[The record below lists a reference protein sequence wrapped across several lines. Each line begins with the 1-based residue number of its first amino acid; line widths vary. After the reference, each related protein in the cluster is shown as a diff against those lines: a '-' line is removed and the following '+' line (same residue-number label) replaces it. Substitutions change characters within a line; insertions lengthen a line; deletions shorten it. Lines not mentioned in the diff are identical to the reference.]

1 MGMKRNLGF
10 TIIELLVAIS
20 IIGILSAIIF
30 SGFGETR
37 AQARDGVRQTDLREL
52 ALALE
57 QYRADWGRYPFMC
70 ADLSNGWSTE
80 ESCPNGE
87 YIVGGTVDGV
97 DYPGLIP
104 DYISRLPRDPGDDL
118 PGYQYRT
125 DGDSFKVLTTNVETL
140 FVSTPE
146 HPFVRCPEGV
156 DCAGQGPLDFTSGA
170 SSSEYAVYSRGAEGW

>member
-1 MGMKRNLGF
+1 MKRNFGF
-10 TIIELLVAIS
+10 TVIELLVAIT

-70 ADLSNGWSTE
+70 NDLMGGWSTE
-80 ESCPNGE
+80 ESCSNGE
-87 YIVGGTVDGV
+87 YIVGGTFDGI

-104 DYISRLPRDPGDDL
+104 DYISRLPRDPGNDL

-125 DGDSFKVLTTNVETL
+125 DGDSFKVITSNVETL
-140 FVSTPE
+140 LVTNYE
-146 HPFVRCPEGV
+146 HPFVRCPQSISCDGV
-156 DCAGQGPLDFTSGA
+156 SISFPSNV
-170 SSSEYAVYSRGAEGW
+170 YAVFSRGAEGW

>member
-1 MGMKRNLGF
+1 MMKSSNFGF
-10 TIIELLVAIS
+10 TVIELLVAIT

-70 ADLSNGWSTE
+70 EELSNGWSTE
-80 ESCPNGE
+80 SSCAGGE
-87 YIVGGTVDGV
+87 YIVGATLDGF

-104 DYISRLPRDPGDDL
+104 DYISRLPRDPNNES

-125 DGDSFKVLTTNVETL
+125 DGNSYKVITENVESL
-140 FVSTPE
+140 VVASFE
-146 HPFVRCPEGV
+146 HQFVRCPEGV
-156 DCAGQGPLDFTSGA
+156 DCAGQGPLNFDGDSTS
-170 SSSEYAVYSRGAEGW
+170 SVYAVFSRGAEEG